1 MTDYNT
7 HALKHG
13 YNNYARDTIVYTTTT
28 LLVYMCLLVHCEKD
42 GYCTAVW

>member
-13 YNNYARDTIVYTTTT
+13 YNNYAIVYTTTT
-28 LLVYMCLLVHCEKD
+28 LLVYMCLLVHYSCMLLVQ
-42 GYCTAVW
+42 AMIVW